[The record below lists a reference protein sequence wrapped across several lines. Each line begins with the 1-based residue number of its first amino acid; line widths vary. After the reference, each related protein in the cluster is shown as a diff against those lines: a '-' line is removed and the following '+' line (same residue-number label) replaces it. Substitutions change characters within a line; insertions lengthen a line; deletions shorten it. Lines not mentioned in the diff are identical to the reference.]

1 LFVRNIA
8 LGLTITIGMALT
20 APVAMAQQKH
30 HVSYDTPATQTT
42 YTQQHIIDVGD
53 IPGHQARLFE
63 IQRTYGNDAPLING
77 SKLKEQWTRGMSDYI
92 DNNGPALIY
101 NVWILENGE
110 KFFVRTSL
118 VAQSSGDGKLTNMTS
133 GVITG
138 GTGSLARMRGII
150 SRPLK
155 FVPISRLP
163 TDSNKLGILRPIV
176 QKAFLF
182 ITSKRCVANH
192 VAGLL
197 KYCRGIKY
205 RSWIVDL
212 RHIFGVSTARTT
224 TASP

>member
-1 LFVRNIA
+1 MGRNIA
-8 LGLTITIGMALT
+8 RLMAIAIGMALN

-30 HVSYDTPATQTT
+30 HVSYDTPATQTI
-42 YTQQHIIDVGD
+42 YTQQHVIDVGD

-63 IQRTYGNDAPLING
+63 IRRTCGDDAPMING

-150 SRPLK
+150 SSHGPSEPK
-155 FVPISRLP
+155 AGINANQ
-163 TDSNKLGILRPIV
+163 TDID
-176 QKAFLF
+176 
-182 ITSKRCVANH
+182 
-192 VAGLL
+192 
-197 KYCRGIKY
+197 Y
-205 RSWIVDL
+205 WME
-212 RHIFGVSTARTT
+212 
-224 TASP
+224 